1 MRIASVWTDLRVGSL
16 VKKTDDPW
24 NILGLVVEIR
34 GANIIKIKW
43 LDELCDPTFENQW
56 DLEIVCK

>member
-1 MRIASVWTDLRVGSL
+1 MRIASLRVGSL
-16 VKKTDDPW
+16 VKKTDDPR

-34 GANIIKIKW
+34 GANIIKINW

>member
-1 MRIASVWTDLRVGSL
+1 MRIASLRVGSL
-16 VKKTDDPW
+16 VKKTDGPH

-34 GANIIKIKW
+34 GANIIKINW

>member
-1 MRIASVWTDLRVGSL
+1 MRIASLRVGSL

-24 NILGLVVEIR
+24 NILGLVVQIR
-34 GANIIKIKW
+34 GANIIKINW

>member
-1 MRIASVWTDLRVGSL
+1 MRIASLRVGSL

-24 NILGLVVEIR
+24 NILGLVVQIR

-43 LDELCDPTFENQW
+43 LDELCDPTFENQ
-56 DLEIVCK
+56 

>member
-1 MRIASVWTDLRVGSL
+1 MRIASLGIGSL

-24 NILGLVVEIR
+24 NILGLVVQIR

>member
-1 MRIASVWTDLRVGSL
+1 MRIASLEIGSL

-24 NILGLVVEIR
+24 NILGLVVQIR

-43 LDELCDPTFENQW
+43 LDELCDPTFVNQW
-56 DLEIVCK
+56 DLEVICK

>member
-1 MRIASVWTDLRVGSL
+1 MRIASLRVGSL
-16 VKKTDDPW
+16 VKMVGDPQ
-24 NILGLVVEIR
+24 NIVGLVVEIR

-43 LDELCDPTFENQW
+43 LDELCDPTFVNQW